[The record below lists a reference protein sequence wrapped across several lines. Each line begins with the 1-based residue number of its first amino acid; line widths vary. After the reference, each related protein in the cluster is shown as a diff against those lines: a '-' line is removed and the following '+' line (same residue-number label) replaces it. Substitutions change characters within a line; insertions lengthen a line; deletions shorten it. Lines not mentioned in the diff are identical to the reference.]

1 MLRICK
7 NGDKGYSLKRS
18 IAFMGFI
25 IMSGAFI
32 NASIFGRITG
42 EMFLTYPIGLTI
54 LYIPQLAVT
63 LLRIWRKEDRG

>member
-7 NGDKGYSLKRS
+7 NGDGIYSLKRS
-18 IAFMGFI
+18 IAFVGFI
-25 IMSGAFI
+25 IMSVAFI

-54 LYIPQLAVT
+54 LYIPQLAIT
-63 LLRIWRKEDRG
+63 LLRIWKEIER